1 MVLFV
6 LPSLTSI
13 EMKIFIGIDCI
24 VFIQIGYMI
33 TIWIS
38 LLLNGKRNGIA
49 LPLPVIAFTAYTILL
64 NVFLGDFSAILFLIQ
79 KTISVEKTEKLP
91 KNVGVNSP

>member
-1 MVLFV
+1 
-6 LPSLTSI
+6 
-13 EMKIFIGIDCI
+13 
-24 VFIQIGYMI
+24 
-33 TIWIS
+33 
-38 LLLNGKRNGIA
+38 LNGKRNGIA